1 MVLEVYDGVEPV
13 AATSARF
20 AVRVRQE
27 VGRVRSPHVY
37 VTLSPDAQLE
47 QVHPPNFCAL
57 HGGCLCNRSMSWAEF
72 GQRPEDTAYVKVT
85 RLDGHVF
92 SPHTR
97 VLPRSARVRVDT
109 FLDGGRTIVFPVK
122 GARRHLLLYHGDAP
136 SCDP

>member
-57 HGGCLCNRSMSWAEF
+57 
-72 GQRPEDTAYVKVT
+72 
-85 RLDGHVF
+85 
-92 SPHTR
+92 
-97 VLPRSARVRVDT
+97 LPYYKPVCEITSSRA
-109 FLDGGRTIVFPVK
+109 GRT
-122 GARRHLLLYHGDAP
+122 
-136 SCDP
+136 